1 MQACTIRNEV
11 KIPIGKHHGEFV
23 TFHGL
28 ADGKEHLAIRF
39 SSQHGRTP
47 LVRMHS
53 ECLTGDVFQSHRCDC
68 GEQLNEAIDLI
79 AHHGGVLLYLRQ
91 EGRGIGLY
99 NKIDAYQYQL
109 EGYDTYA
116 ANKKLGLDN
125 DLRDYTVATQ
135 MLQAMRMN
143 RIKLLTNNP
152 DKIQQLVDKGIEIEE
167 HLSTSVFL
175 KEGNV
180 NYLKAK
186 VDITAHGLNLDLSQE
201 ALKCC
206 L

>member
-1 MQACTIRNEV
+1 MQICTIRNEV
-11 KIPIGKHHGEFV
+11 KIPIGKHMGEFV

-28 ADGKEHLAIRF
+28 VDRKEHLAINF
-39 SSQHGRTP
+39 KVQPGKTP

-79 AHHGGVLLYLRQ
+79 AHHGGTLLYLRQ

-109 EGYDTYA
+109 EGFDTYA
-116 ANKKLGLDN
+116 ANKKLGLEN
-125 DLRDYTVATQ
+125 DLRDYTVAAQ
-135 MLQAMRMN
+135 MLRAMGMN
-143 RIKLLTNNP
+143 RVKLLTNNP
-152 DKIQQLVDKGIEIEE
+152 DKIQQLVDLGIAIEE
-167 HLSTSVFL
+167 QLSTSVFL

-186 VDITAHGLNLDLSQE
+186 VDVTSHRLKLDLTQE